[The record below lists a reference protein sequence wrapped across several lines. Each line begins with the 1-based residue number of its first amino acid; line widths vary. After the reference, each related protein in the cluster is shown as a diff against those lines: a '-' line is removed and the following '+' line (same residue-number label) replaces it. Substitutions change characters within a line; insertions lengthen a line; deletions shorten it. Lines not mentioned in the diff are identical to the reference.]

1 MKKLLYLFLTVLI
14 FGCSGEDGGNDNN
27 QGTDTTAPI
36 ITIVGEAVID
46 VLREST
52 YIDEGATAIDDV
64 DGDITSLINSNAFD
78 VNTLVSGEYII
89 TYEVYDTAGNYASA
103 TRTVNVINI
112 IQTAEYIEGWDF
124 ELYQIESYENGQST
138 GSYPTKCF
146 IIWRFDKN
154 INTRTTIADGQ
165 NCAYEVESYSY
176 TIDQEKVIIEGY
188 TYIFE
193 NFLENEDGV
202 SFSLRGIDSQGQTEN
217 VFKFYR

>member
-1 MKKLLYLFLTVLI
+1 MV
-14 FGCSGEDGGNDNN
+14 NP
-27 QGTDTTAPI
+27 Q
-36 ITIVGEAVID
+36 EA
-46 VLREST
+46 T
-52 YIDEGATAIDDV
+52 
-64 DGDITSLINSNAFD
+64 
-78 VNTLVSGEYII
+78 
-89 TYEVYDTAGNYASA
+89 
-103 TRTVNVINI
+103 
-112 IQTAEYIEGWDF
+112 Q
-124 ELYQIESYENGQST
+124 Q
-138 GSYPTKCF
+138 KCF

-217 VFKFYR
+217 VFKIFTDRIMNEITNRFIFE

>member
-1 MKKLLYLFLTVLI
+1 MSI
-14 FGCSGEDGGNDNN
+14 AAN
-27 QGTDTTAPI
+27 
-36 ITIVGEAVID
+36 
-46 VLREST
+46 
-52 YIDEGATAIDDV
+52 ATQTKHFRRPSA
-64 DGDITSLINSNAFD
+64 LAAM
-78 VNTLVSGEYII
+78 LVSLVLVATGCGSSNSANNALSLNGENVSVDRFEKMILQLADAQQI
-89 TYEVYDTAGNYASA
+89 T
-103 TRTVNVINI
+103 
-112 IQTAEYIEGWDF
+112 
-124 ELYQIESYENGQST
+124 LENGQAT

-165 NCAYEVESYSY
+165 NCAYDVESYSY

-193 NFLENEDGV
+193 NFVQNQDGV